1 MASVDLI
8 ALMVEQDEICLIDD
22 PTALMVNDFYIQMT
36 RYEWVKEMKGDLLTW
51 IQSLRDFPTFK
62 KHKIEKHRQ
71 LSGKLKKGK
80 GLPIEKTFVKGR
92 KYLADG
98 YLCLNT

>member
-8 ALMVEQDEICLIDD
+8 TLKVEQDEICLIDD
-22 PTALMVNDFYIQMT
+22 PTALMT

-51 IQSLRDFPTFK
+51 IQSLRDFPSFT
-62 KHKIEKHRQ
+62 KHEIEKHRQ
-71 LSGKLKKGK
+71 LSGELKKGK
-80 GLPIEKTFVKGR
+80 GLPTEKTLVKGR
-92 KYLADG
+92 KYLADE